1 MNSCKRV
8 VSERVGDCYYEI
20 KHPSGLSLIHI
31 SLIIDLAS
39 APGGIDREISEK
51 LGIKTVQAL
60 SLPGKVAP
68 KTAGEI
74 IKTTIYNMMEE

>member
-1 MNSCKRV
+1 MILFLIPFLVFDACTLAHI
-8 VSERVGDCYYEI
+8 VG
-20 KHPSGLSLIHI
+20 K

-39 APGGIDREISEK
+39 APGGVDWEAAQRQ
-51 LGIKTVQAL
+51 GIRAIQAL

-74 IKTTIYNMMEE
+74 IKTTIYHMIEEGVS